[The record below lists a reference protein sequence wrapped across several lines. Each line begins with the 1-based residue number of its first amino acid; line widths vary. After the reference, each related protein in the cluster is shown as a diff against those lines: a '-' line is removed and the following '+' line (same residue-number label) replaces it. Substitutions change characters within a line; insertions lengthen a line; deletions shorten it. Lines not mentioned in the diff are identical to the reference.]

1 MRDHNEHLD
10 DLERR
15 VQVLE
20 KLNALPVAAAQI
32 LASTNTSASDAE
44 FPEWSYCFNVRGRVI
59 VGVDNPTADDLAQ
72 MFNNEMQNANIDGNC
87 TQVDCCDDQDSS
99 ANQALQKF
107 NKEKFTNQD
116 SSASSAGVGSES
128 KSASEVT
135 ET

>member
-15 VQVLE
+15 VQALE

-32 LASTNTSASDAE
+32 LASTNASASDAE

-59 VGVDNPTADDLAQ
+59 VGVDNPDPS
-72 MFNNEMQNANIDGNC
+72 EMAEILTDYLENANIHGNC

-99 ANQALQKF
+99 A
-107 NKEKFTNQD
+107 
-116 SSASSAGVGSES
+116 SSAGVGSES
-128 KSASEVT
+128 KSE
-135 ET
+135 